1 MDIGLCPRTL
11 RASLDSM
18 KTKWYH
24 SVFIILHPNRVGPTN
39 DHLFGLV
46 LDYCFHDSNTQNFG
60 FGWWK
65 MKTRFWCFQFLR
77 IELEWHDGNFPHML
91 APTIR
96 VFILWVSRVFWS
108 FFGVRRY
115 FGNFWVSGIFLVI
128 FEFRG
133 YFGHFLGFGV
143 ILVIFGFRGYFGHFW
158 RF

>member
-1 MDIGLCPRTL
+1 MWDILIIIIIIIIVEIKRPKMDIGLCPRTL

-24 SVFIILHPNRVGPTN
+24 SVFIILHPNRVGPTD

-60 FGWWK
+60 CGWWK

-77 IELEWHDGNFPHML
+77 IEFEWHDGNFPHML
-91 APTIR
+91 APTVR
-96 VFILWVSRVFWS
+96 VFILWVLRVFWS

-115 FGNFWVSGIFLVI
+115 FGNFWVLGIFLT
-128 FEFRG
+128 F
-133 YFGHFLGFGV
+133 
-143 ILVIFGFRGYFGHFW
+143 
-158 RF
+158 